1 MLGRFTVKRS
11 AKQEGESPFWISFSD
26 LMTALM
32 TLFLIVMAVTLIR
45 VVVPLEGE
53 KQRREDDIKAI
64 MNQIMEVSKDENV
77 TVNMNDHSIDIGRI
91 VNFKNND
98 DSISAEG
105 AVFLRRY
112 IPQKILKALDS
123 RPGTEWTRRIFV
135 EGFTSKS
142 GTYLHNLD
150 LSLFRSRNV
159 VCALFDPPG
168 ENETAISDADL
179 DKIQKIF
186 LVGGYSNSSI
196 KADPAASRR
205 VELKIEFW
213 GLNEQKNL
221 PEANLDKS
229 NVREQQCVHLQRH

>member
-1 MLGRFTVKRS
+1 
-11 AKQEGESPFWISFSD
+11 
-26 LMTALM
+26 MTALM

>member
-1 MLGRFTVKRS
+1 MLGRFTVKRN

-32 TLFLIVMAVTLIR
+32 TLFLIVMAVTLIQ
-45 VVVPLEGE
+45 VVVPLEGK
-53 KQRREDDIKAI
+53 KQQRENAIKEI
-64 MNQIMEVSKDENV
+64 MSQIVKASEGEDV
-77 TVNMNDHSIDIGRI
+77 TVNAEEHSIKLGKVVSFD
-91 VNFKNND
+91 ND
-98 DSISAEG
+98 VDSIDARG

-112 IPQKILKALDS
+112 IPKLLSALNTNS
-123 RPGTEWTRRIFV
+123 GQLWTRRIFV

-159 VCALFDPPG
+159 VCALFDPPT
-168 ENETAISDADL
+168 ENETPITDFDL
-179 DKIQKIF
+179 EKIQQIF

-196 KADPAASRR
+196 KSDPAASRR

-213 GLNEQKNL
+213 GLNEQKSQ
-221 PEANLDKS
+221 PEANLEKS

>member
-53 KQRREDDIKAI
+53 KQRREDEIKEI
-64 MNQIMEVSKDENV
+64 MNQIIEVSKDENV
-77 TVNMNDHSIDIGRI
+77 TVNANDHSIDLGRI

-98 DSISAEG
+98 DSISPEG
-105 AVFLRRY
+105 AIFLRRY
-112 IPQKILKALDS
+112 IPKILNALGS
-123 RPGTEWTRRIFV
+123 RPGQEWTRRIFV
-135 EGFTSKS
+135 EGFTSQS

-168 ENETAISDADL
+168 VNETAISDADL

-196 KADPAASRR
+196 KPDPAESRR

-213 GLNEQKNL
+213 GLNDRREQPQVAL
-221 PEANLDKS
+221 EKS
-229 NVREQQCVHLQRH
+229 SVREQQCVHLQRH